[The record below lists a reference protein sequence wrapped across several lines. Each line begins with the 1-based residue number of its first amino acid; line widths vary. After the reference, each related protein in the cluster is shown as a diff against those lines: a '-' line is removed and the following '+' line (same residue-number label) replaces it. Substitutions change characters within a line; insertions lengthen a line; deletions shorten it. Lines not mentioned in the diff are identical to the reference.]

1 MFYKLLIKLLL
12 KKNNR
17 AVRAIKIGDKVFIVT
32 VEEYVSS
39 SQMLANMNERLQA
52 STWSLRLKTYSF

>member
-52 STWSLRLKTYSF
+52 ST